1 MITPPAQDPTSN
13 PIINSPYEEPQW
25 HWTLGGD
32 GVAQPPLL
40 PGRRRST
47 GVSPVPQARGGNRQL
62 SMDDQTDELALV
74 NDLRD
79 RVSNWRRQGYPGVTN
94 ATRQLLDHWN
104 SDQPEPKLFFAQRE
118 TIETL
123 IYLFEVARGNSHPW
137 QTLRGENETY
147 NEGLRRLAVK
157 MATGTGKTAVIAL
170 VIIWQSVN
178 HHQSPRDNRFTNRF
192 AVVTPGLT
200 VRDRNRRDLIRA
212 DRWP

>member
-1 MITPPAQDPTSN
+1 
-13 PIINSPYEEPQW
+13 
-25 HWTLGGD
+25 
-32 GVAQPPLL
+32 
-40 PGRRRST
+40 
-47 GVSPVPQARGGNRQL
+47 
-62 SMDDQTDELALV
+62 MDDQTDELALV